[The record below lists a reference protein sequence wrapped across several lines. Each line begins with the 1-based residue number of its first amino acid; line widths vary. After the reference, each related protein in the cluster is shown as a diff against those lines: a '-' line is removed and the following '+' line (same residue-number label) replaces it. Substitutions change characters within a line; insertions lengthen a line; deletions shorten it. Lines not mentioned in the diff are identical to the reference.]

1 MSGEN
6 KIDLDVWIFTCK
18 QQKYRP
24 YLLCIHSNVY
34 WKHNLISYLSE
45 RRTAIPLLTYKKFN
59 YTKIDLIDNNQLSD
73 TLQSVVGLP
82 NISKESA
89 NFANEISNDIE
100 LDDVGKLSKDD
111 LESNKSGERDYS
123 C

>member
-1 MSGEN
+1 M
-6 KIDLDVWIFTCK
+6 
-18 QQKYRP
+18 
-24 YLLCIHSNVY
+24 
-34 WKHNLISYLSE
+34 
-45 RRTAIPLLTYKKFN
+45 TYKKFN

-89 NFANEISNDIE
+89 NFANEISNHIE

>member
-1 MSGEN
+1 M
-6 KIDLDVWIFTCK
+6 
-18 QQKYRP
+18 
-24 YLLCIHSNVY
+24 
-34 WKHNLISYLSE
+34 
-45 RRTAIPLLTYKKFN
+45 TYKKFN